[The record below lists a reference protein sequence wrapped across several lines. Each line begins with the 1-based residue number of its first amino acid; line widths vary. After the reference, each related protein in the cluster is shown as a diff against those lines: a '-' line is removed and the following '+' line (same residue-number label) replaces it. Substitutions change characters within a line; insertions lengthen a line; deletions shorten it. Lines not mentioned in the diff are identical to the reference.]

1 VKESDVNRDEFR
13 TALFEVV
20 ECLTNHP
27 LLESGKKVLLH
38 YFNEAKERTSFE
50 KAIWAI
56 NKYYPESFPEE
67 SEWSK
72 RFKRLMDRLQQEADM
87 WDSE

>member
-1 VKESDVNRDEFR
+1 MNREEFR
-13 TALFEVV
+13 KALFDVV

-27 LLESGKKVLLH
+27 LLDSGRELVLH
-38 YFNEAKERTSFE
+38 YFNEAKEETSFE
-50 KAIWAI
+50 RAVRAV

-72 RFKRLMDRLQQEADM
+72 RFIRLMNRLKEEADI